1 MVFPLFSVP
10 GFSVVPPGWFVFSE
24 VPEFPGVS
32 VSTGFSVFPPF
43 SVPGF
48 SVFPPFSVPGFSVF
62 PPFSVPGVS
71 VVFPPG

>member
-43 SVPGF
+43 SVPG
-48 SVFPPFSVPGFSVF
+48 
-62 PPFSVPGVS
+62 VS